1 MMTDFLFFLPLLA
14 ILGLVIWALTSG
26 RRRGKSKAVKVDLN
40 TRRDR
45 SVWAWG
51 RVLASTVGTLNLV
64 NQARVE
70 LTIEV
75 HLPGTPAYQAKTT
88 WLVDQDALGYVE
100 AGKDVNLKVDP
111 QGPEYVFPNG
121 PWAQRVE

>member
-1 MMTDFLFFLPLLA
+1 MGDFLF
-14 ILGLVIWALTSG
+14 ILSTLTVIGVVIWALTAN
-26 RRRGKSKAVKVDLN
+26 RRRKPKTAKVDLN

-45 SVWAWG
+45 AVWAWAK
-51 RVLASTVGTLNLV
+51 VLAATVGTVNLA

-70 LTIEV
+70 LALEI
-75 HLPGTPAYQAKTT
+75 HLPGTPAYQATTT
-88 WLVDQDALGYVE
+88 WLVDQEALGYVE
-100 AGKDVNLKVDP
+100 VGKDVNLKVDP

>member
-1 MMTDFLFFLPLLA
+1 MADFLLILSTLV
-14 ILGLVIWALTSG
+14 ILGVIVWVFTGG
-26 RRRGKSKAVKVDLN
+26 RRRRPKAAKVDLN

-45 SVWAWG
+45 AVWAWAK
-51 RVLASTVGTLNLV
+51 VLAATVGTVNLA

-70 LTIEV
+70 MTLEV
-75 HLPGTPAYQAKTT
+75 HLPGTPAYQATTT
-88 WLVDQDALGYVE
+88 WLVDQEALGYVE

-111 QGPEYVFPNG
+111 QGPEFVFPNG

>member
-1 MMTDFLFFLPLLA
+1 MGDFLF
-14 ILGLVIWALTSG
+14 ILSTLTVIGVVIWALTAN
-26 RRRGKSKAVKVDLN
+26 RRRKPKTAKVDLN

-45 SVWAWG
+45 AVWAWAK
-51 RVLASTVGTLNLV
+51 VLAATVGTVNLA

-70 LTIEV
+70 LTLEV
-75 HLPGTPAYQAKTT
+75 HLPGTPAYQATTT
-88 WLVDQDALGYVE
+88 WLVDQEALGYVE
-100 AGKDVNLKVDP
+100 VGKDVNLKVDP